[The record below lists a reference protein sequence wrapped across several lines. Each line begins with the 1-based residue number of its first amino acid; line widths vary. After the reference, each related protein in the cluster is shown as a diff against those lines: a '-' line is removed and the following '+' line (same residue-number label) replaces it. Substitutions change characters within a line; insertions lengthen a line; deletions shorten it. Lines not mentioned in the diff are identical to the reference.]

1 MPPEIVKS
9 GDSRIWLL
17 ENGFG
22 PNNAPEYQGCMK
34 LGDTQWGF
42 GDITRV
48 ECPSPDRYDAFVE
61 VAEIP
66 GETERPTFS
75 LMGRYPR
82 DLSDI
87 LALARKGCAFGIIAA
102 FGSCR
107 DPQDLQSGWDKV
119 RMYPRARI
127 TQWADENAG
136 AIDSSERNPTNE
148 TAELSAREL
157 YEVVPLSVAE
167 ILAASVTRE
176 IYDVVVCDGVE
187 CGDCG
192 EPSSGCS
199 KVFGLQAGVGSTPG
213 ILPSVVVS
221 DDGGLTGFLRNITTL
236 FSNEVPASGAC
247 VAGNLVIVSPT
258 GGMHYAD
265 LEDLLNQAETWIEAS
280 TGLVMSIG
288 GPSAIFSTDAS
299 HTWVVGEG
307 GYVYFTANP
316 TNGVSV
322 QSAGTVTAQGLNAI
336 HGASAKH
343 LIAVGDSN
351 VVLLTSNGGDTWELV
366 TGPSAAVNLTACWM
380 ISPSTWLVGNA
391 SGGFYFTLNAGD
403 TWTAISLPVAAVAI
417 NDIQF
422 VDEAV
427 GYLAVD
433 IAGTVGVVLRTITGG
448 NTWYTLPESSSAA
461 ALPDNDSVNALAVC
475 KSDPNVVFGGGLGAG
490 ASDGFMFKGSGG
502 S

>member
-1 MPPEIVKS
+1 
-9 GDSRIWLL
+9 
-17 ENGFG
+17 
-22 PNNAPEYQGCMK
+22 
-34 LGDTQWGF
+34 
-42 GDITRV
+42 
-48 ECPSPDRYDAFVE
+48 
-61 VAEIP
+61 
-66 GETERPTFS
+66 
-75 LMGRYPR
+75 
-82 DLSDI
+82 
-87 LALARKGCAFGIIAA
+87 
-102 FGSCR
+102 
-107 DPQDLQSGWDKV
+107 
-119 RMYPRARI
+119 MYPRSRI

-167 ILAASVTRE
+167 IVAATVTGE
-176 IYDVVVCDGVE
+176 ILDVVVCDGVE

-199 KVFGLQAGVGSTPG
+199 KVFATMAGVGATPG
-213 ILPSVVVS
+213 IVPAVVVS
-221 DDGGLTGFLRNITTL
+221 DDGGLTGFRRNITTL
-236 FSNEVPASGAC
+236 MSNETPAAAAC
-247 VAGNLVIVSPT
+247 VAGNLVIVSPQ
-258 GGMHYAD
+258 GGLHYTD
-265 LEDLLNQAETWIEAS
+265 LEDLLNQAETWVEAS
-280 TGLVMSIG
+280 TGLVMSVG
-288 GPSAIFSTDAS
+288 GPNAIFSTDAS

-307 GYVYFTANP
+307 GYVYFSANP

-351 VVLLTSNGGDTWELV
+351 VVLLTSNGGDAWELV
-366 TGPSAAVNLTACWM
+366 TGPSVGVNLTACWM
-380 ISPSTWLVGNA
+380 FSPSTWLVGDA
-391 SGGFYFTLNAGD
+391 AGDLFYTLDAGD
-403 TWTAISLPVAAVAI
+403 TWTAISLPVAATVI

-433 IAGTVGVVLRTITGG
+433 ITGTVGVVLRTITGG

-475 KSDPNVVFGGGLGAG
+475 KSDPNIVFGGGLGAD
-490 ASDGFMFKGSGG
+490 AADGFLFKGSGG